1 MVSINPLTPDTDQL
15 MAVMESREVFR
26 FTFLYNLDGKFR
38 VVTVQPD
45 RKDAADLLMA
55 ITEALEVGKHR
66 EDSTLA
72 VRDATAVAVYIAEL
86 IRERD
91 DSRDRCK
98 ELLDQVQCL
107 QWDLGAL
114 QTQHDR
120 CPTPSSARRR

>member
-15 MAVMESREVFR
+15 MAVMQAREVFR

-55 ITEALEVGKHR
+55 ITEALDVGKHR

-114 QTQHDR
+114 QAQHDR
-120 CPTPSSARRR
+120 CPAPSTARRR

>member
-1 MVSINPLTPDTDQL
+1 MSTNPLVPQADQL
-15 MAVMESREVFR
+15 MTVMEAREVFR

-91 DSRDRCK
+91 DSQDQCN

-114 QTQHDR
+114 QAQHDR
-120 CPTPSSARRR
+120 CPAPSTARRR